1 MGETPGA
8 PTISLKL
15 QSIARQA
22 QRDPALVFNNLFHL
36 IERAFL
42 REAYRL
48 PRKKR
53 APGVAQVTATQ
64 YAEHLEDN
72 LRDLHERLR
81 DNP

>member
-1 MGETPGA
+1 
-8 PTISLKL
+8 
-15 QSIARQA
+15 
-22 QRDPALVFNNLFHL
+22 VFNNLFHL